1 MSEFQRRKG
10 FCHKFRL
17 WYKGIIASVILSSR
31 HYDVSGVS
39 VGKRYHMELWQAP
52 VGESQPL
59 VHGILEQ
66 GYGLFNREAYSL

>member
-39 VGKRYHMELWQAP
+39 VGEKIPYGAMASPSGRITTTGPWDSRTRLW
-52 VGESQPL
+52 PL
-59 VHGILEQ
+59 QQRSI
-66 GYGLFNREAYSL
+66 